1 MAWTELCIRTTIEA
15 FDAVSN
21 ILYEE
26 GANGLVVE
34 DPSKKKKPNKNHAAL
49 NAEKETERLIKVYF
63 PTDSSLLDK
72 VASIK
77 YSIQQLEDFGIHVGA
92 NDIHLTNI
100 KEEDWETSW
109 QKYYKPVDISEEIT
123 IVPIWEKSATD
134 TRSHI
139 IYLDPGMAFGT
150 GTHATTK
157 LSVLALERYL
167 KQQTTV
173 IDVGCGSGI
182 LSIAACLLGA
192 KSVLAV
198 DIDEVAVKS
207 AKVNRTLNHLDD
219 KIIIQ
224 QNNLLQGISAQ
235 ADLVVANILM
245 HIILDLLEDVWQH
258 LKTKGIFIASGII
271 TEQKETVI
279 AALEN
284 KGFIIIETLI
294 EDHWIS
300 IIAKKGT

>member
-1 MAWTELCIRTTIEA
+1 
-15 FDAVSN
+15 
-21 ILYEE
+21 
-26 GANGLVVE
+26 
-34 DPSKKKKPNKNHAAL
+34 
-49 NAEKETERLIKVYF
+49 
-63 PTDSSLLDK
+63 
-72 VASIK
+72 
-77 YSIQQLEDFGIHVGA
+77 
-92 NDIHLTNI
+92 
-100 KEEDWETSW
+100 ETSW

-192 KSVLAV
+192 QSVLAV

-235 ADLVVANILM
+235 ADLVVANILI